1 MALPKSRSLWH
12 RARSRGTAARTSAP
26 KKLAGKRI
34 RLCIETGGD
43 SHNMQITLETKPFA
57 AIEAEALV
65 TYVFDDTEGPQGRA
79 AELDKLTGGLLASL
93 NKTGEMSGKS
103 LETTLIHSPAGLKA
117 ARLLLVGAGKRD
129 QFNSATLR
137 KLAGVALRYLKSRSV
152 HTIAFTVREGHATE
166 ENAQAIVEGALTAD
180 FETDKYK
187 TEKKKDKSISA
198 FAIAGYTDAE
208 KSVAEKGIA
217 RGRIIGEAQNFARD
231 LVNEPSNKLTPQI
244 LAEKAQAMAKEAGLA
259 IDVLDEKKIA
269 ELKMGALLSVAQ
281 GSVEPPRM
289 IVITYTPAKPK
300 PGSPVIGLVGKAV
313 TFDTGGISIKPADGM
328 EKMKYD
334 MAGGATMLGIMRALA
349 ALKPHVKVIC
359 VVPATENMPGGKAQK
374 PGDIQTAMSGKTIEV
389 LNTDAEGRL
398 ILADGVH
405 YAKQLGATHLVD
417 AATLT
422 GAIVVALAN
431 INVGVFG
438 GSDQSWTDKLLASA
452 KAVGEKMW
460 QMPMDDEY
468 REFIKGSFAD
478 IQNIGSGKGGG
489 SITGAWFIREFAGDT
504 PWIHLDIAGTAWN
517 DDAKPWL
524 AKGPTGVALRTL
536 VNLAMSY

>member
-1 MALPKSRSLWH
+1 
-12 RARSRGTAARTSAP
+12 
-26 KKLAGKRI
+26 
-34 RLCIETGGD
+34 
-43 SHNMQITLETKPFA
+43 MQITLEPKPYA
-57 AIEAEALV
+57 SLETDALV
-65 TYVFDDTEGPQGRA
+65 TYVFEGEDPIAGRT
-79 AELDKLTGGLLASL
+79 AELDKTVGGALKKIATSGELTGKMLEFTLL
-93 NKTGEMSGKS
+93 
-103 LETTLIHSPAGLKA
+103 HSPAGLNA
-117 ARLLLVGAGKRD
+117 ARLLAVGAGKKD
-129 QFNSATLR
+129 QFNVATLR
-137 KLAGVALRYLKSRSV
+137 KIAGAALRSLKAKSAKNFVFLAG
-152 HTIAFTVREGHATE
+152 EGLSAE
-166 ENAQAIVEGALTAD
+166 EAAQAIAEGLVTGD

-187 TEKKKDKSISA
+187 TDKKDKRIESVSVVGFSDADKASA
-198 FAIAGYTDAE
+198 EQGLH
-208 KSVAEKGIA
+208 
-217 RGRIIGEAQNFARD
+217 RGRIIAESQNFARD
-231 LVNEPSNKLTPQI
+231 LINEPSNKLTPRA

-259 IDVLDEKKIA
+259 VDVLDEKKIS

-281 GSVEPPRM
+281 GGPEPPRM
-289 IVITYTPAKPK
+289 IVVTYTPANAK
-300 PGSPVIGLVGKAV
+300 PGAPVIGLVGKAV

-334 MAGGATMLGIMRALA
+334 MAGGATMLGAMRALA
-349 ALKPHVKVIC
+349 ALKPNVKVIC
-359 VVPATENMPGGKAQK
+359 VVPATENMPGGTAQK

-398 ILADGVH
+398 ILADAIT
-405 YAKQLGATHLVD
+405 YAKQLGVTHIVD

-431 INVGVFG
+431 VNVGVFSG
-438 GSDQSWTDKLLASA
+438 ADQSWTDKLLASA

-460 QMPMDDEY
+460 QLPMDDEY

-536 VNLAMSY
+536 VHLVSTF

>member
-1 MALPKSRSLWH
+1 
-12 RARSRGTAARTSAP
+12 
-26 KKLAGKRI
+26 
-34 RLCIETGGD
+34 
-43 SHNMQITLETKPFA
+43 MQITLESKPWNTL
-57 AIEAEALV
+57 ETEALV
-65 TYVFDDTEGPQGRA
+65 TFVFENGDVAQGKL
-79 AELDKLTGGLLASL
+79 AELDKATGGLLGRL
-93 NKTGEMSGKS
+93 NKSGEITGKTLEM
-103 LETTLIHSPAGLKA
+103 TLLHAPAGLKA

-129 QFNSATLR
+129 KFDAVTLR
-137 KLAGVALRYLKSRSV
+137 KIAGAALRYLKTRSV
-152 HTIAFTVREGHATE
+152 HNFVFAVREGHTTE
-166 ENAQAIVEGALTAD
+166 EAAQAIAEAAITAD

-187 TEKKKDKSISA
+187 TEKKNNKSIDS
-198 FAIAGYTDAE
+198 FSIAGYGESE
-208 KSVAEKGIA
+208 KAAGEKGIA
-217 RGRIIGEAQNFARD
+217 RGRIIAEAQNFTRD
-231 LVNEPSNKLTPQI
+231 LVNEPSNKLTPRV
-244 LAEKAQAMAKEAGLA
+244 LAEKAEAMAKAAGLA
-259 IDVLDEKKIA
+259 VEILDEKKIA

-289 IVITYTPAKPK
+289 IVITYTPANPK
-300 PGSPVIGLVGKAV
+300 PGARVIGLVGKAV

-334 MAGGATMLGIMRALA
+334 MAGGATMIGVMKAVA
-349 ALKPHVKVIC
+349 ALKPNVKVIG

-431 INVGVFG
+431 VNVGVFG
-438 GSDQSWTDKLLASA
+438 SDQAWTDKLLASA
-452 KAVGEKMW
+452 KAAGEKMW
-460 QMPMDDEY
+460 QLPMDDEY

-517 DDAKPWL
+517 DDAKAWL
-524 AKGPTGVALRTL
+524 AKGPTGVSLRTL
-536 VNLAMSY
+536 VHLVMSF